1 MLVIGIDPGTRSTGY
16 GIIRVD
22 GPRITCVEYGAIQ
35 NAARLSVWECHV
47 RIYDG
52 IAKLTQEYAVNAAA
66 VESQFFFKNVLAVLR
81 IGEARSAAMLPLTR
95 AGVPIVE
102 YAPRRVKQAVVGR
115 GSATK
120 PQVAAMVMTLLNLR
134 APIEPED
141 ASDALAIAL
150 CHAHTRRIEER
161 MS

>member
-16 GIIRVD
+16 GIVRID
-22 GPRITCVEYGAIQ
+22 GAQITCVEYGAIH
-35 NAARLSVWECHV
+35 NVARLSVWECHV

-52 IAKLTQEYAVNAAA
+52 IAKLTQEYAINAAA
-66 VESQFFFKNVLAVLR
+66 VESQFFFKNALAVLR

-95 AGVPIVE
+95 AGVPIAE
-102 YAPRRVKQAVVGR
+102 YAPRRVKQAVVGH

-120 PQVAAMVMTLLNLR
+120 PQVAAMVMTLLKLR
-134 APIEPED
+134 VPIEPED

-161 MS
+161 MP